1 MIRITDEPKIR
12 IVTIDRQERRNALTP
27 DGLNALSSAV
37 RKATQPVVYLR
48 GAGSAFCAGADLD
61 VVGALDRESA
71 EEFAIR
77 GQQVAN
83 DIEGTESVVVA
94 GIDGAAR
101 GGGVELALAC
111 DLRVATPDATFA
123 EPGVRLG
130 IFGAWG
136 GTTRLPEI
144 VGLGHALDLALSGR
158 VVTAEDARRMGLVSR
173 ITERPR
179 TVADELAENVPEA
192 LHVVKNRLC
201 DRSSPGVQ
209 LAREAEAFGELV
221 AANADDIAA
230 QRE

>member
-1 MIRITDEPKIR
+1 MIRVRDEPKIR
-12 IVTIDRQERRNALTP
+12 IVTIDRPERRNALTP
-27 DGLNALSSAV
+27 DGLDALSAAV
-37 RKATQPVVYLR
+37 REATQSVVYLH

-61 VVGALDRESA
+61 VVAGLDRESA

-77 GQQVAN
+77 GQRVAN

-136 GTTRLPEI
+136 GTARLPEI
-144 VGLGHALDLALSGR
+144 VGTGDALDFALSGR
-158 VVTAEDARRMGLVSR
+158 VVTADVARRMGLVSR
-173 ITERPR
+173 VIETPR
-179 TVADELAENVPEA
+179 SVADELAENVPAA
-192 LHVVKNRLC
+192 LTVVKHRVR
-201 DRSSPGVQ
+201 DRSSTGVQ
-209 LAREAEAFGELV
+209 LTREAKAFGELV
-221 AANADDIAA
+221 AANAPDIAA
-230 QRE
+230 RRE